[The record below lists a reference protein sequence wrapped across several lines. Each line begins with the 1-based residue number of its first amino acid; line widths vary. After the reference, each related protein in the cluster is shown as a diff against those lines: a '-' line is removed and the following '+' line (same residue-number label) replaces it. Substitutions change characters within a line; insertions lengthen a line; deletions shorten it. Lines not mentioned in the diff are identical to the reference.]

1 MKNIVIVGVGEVV
14 EQVPDDL
21 QTASSPL
28 DLMVAASK
36 KALGDTQ
43 GKNIGKTLD
52 TIAVLRTTS
61 DSGGTLKSPFGDPD
75 NYPRSIAKHLGISPE
90 TAVYSQASGHTPQAL
105 VNSYATKIANDECGA
120 VMIVAAEATANQKA
134 LKRAKVKTNW
144 RNDVSGRLDDH
155 GPDAYLS
162 LDISQFYNEFLN
174 IPAMYSLFENARRA
188 RLGKTKEDY
197 AKDCGYMFSRFADVA
212 AAHPNSMFS
221 KNFSSDEIATVS
233 ETNPAISDIYTR
245 AMVAKDGV
253 NLGSAMIM
261 MSEDKAKALG
271 IDPAK
276 FIYPLAGS
284 ETTDVTIPYRE
295 DLSTSA
301 AQTIAYDAAFKA
313 AGLTISDVTRM
324 DIYSCFPIAVFSAC
338 ESLGISPDDPRG
350 LTVTG
355 GLPFF
360 GGPGNSYS
368 MHGIINVAKRLRE
381 DGKGIGLVGANGGFL
396 SKHAIGL
403 YGTSAPSQGWR
414 ETDKA
419 ALQSRVVT
427 QVIPEISNFAEGRA
441 IIETFSVE
449 FSRKG
454 PKRGFIL
461 GRLEDGRRF
470 LGSTG
475 RGDTETVQ
483 ELLASDPIGREVF
496 VTGKGPGNRFTFDA
510 QKTIALIPPL
520 PKTLDGEFEYCLVK
534 RDGHVLEVIINRPD
548 SRNSLTPEAN
558 FELEHIF
565 NLYEKDRSLW
575 CAIITGAGD
584 KAFCSG
590 NDLKYTMTGKPLW
603 TPETGFAGLTH
614 RKKRLKPVIA
624 AVNGYAFGG
633 GLEIALAC
641 DIIVADET
649 AKFALP
655 EVKSGLIAAAGGIFR
670 LPKTIPPPIAKEMI
684 LTGRAMHIDE
694 AVHHGLVNYKT
705 DAGKVLEKARE
716 VADQICAASPTA
728 VTASLEMM
736 HEGSDILDPAEALDR
751 PTNAVMRFA
760 ASEDLMIGLTAFAMK
775 QKPKWK
781 NR

>member
-1 MKNIVIVGVGEVV
+1 MKNVVIVGIGEVV
-14 EQVPDDL
+14 EQVPKDL
-21 QTASSPL
+21 DLAASPL
-28 DLMVAASK
+28 DLMVKASK
-36 KALGDTQ
+36 KALDDA
-43 GKNIGKTLD
+43 KAANIGKTLD
-52 TIAVLRTTS
+52 TIAVIRTTS
-61 DSGGTLKSPFGDPD
+61 DSGGILKSPFGDPD
-75 NYPRSIAKHLGISPE
+75 NYPRSVAKHLGVSPE

-105 VNSYATKIANDECGA
+105 INHYATQISTGECEA
-120 VMIVAAEATANQKA
+120 VMIVGAEAVANQKA
-134 LKRAKVKTNW
+134 LKRGKVKTNW
-144 RNDVSGRLDDH
+144 RNDITGQLDDH
-155 GPDAYLS
+155 GPDAYQS
-162 LDISQFYNEFLN
+162 VDISQFYNELLN

-188 RLGKTKEDY
+188 RLGQSQEAY
-197 AKDCGYMFSRFADVA
+197 AKDCGEMFSRFSKVA
-212 AAHPNSMFS
+212 KAHPNAMFQT
-221 KNFSSDEIATVS
+221 KFSAEEIARVS
-233 ETNPAISDIYTR
+233 ETNPAITDIYTR

-253 NLGSAMIM
+253 NLGAAIIL

-271 IDPAK
+271 IDASK

-284 ETTDVTIPYRE
+284 EATDVTIPYRE

-301 AQTIAYDAAFKA
+301 AQTMAYAAAFKA
-313 AGLTISDVTRM
+313 ANLTISDVTRM
-324 DIYSCFPIAVFSAC
+324 DLYSCFPIAVFSAC
-338 ESLGISPDDPRG
+338 ESLGISVDDPRG

-368 MHGIINVAKRLRE
+368 MHGIINVAKHLRE

-403 YGTSAPSQGWR
+403 YGTSAPPNGWR
-414 ETDKA
+414 EADQA
-419 ALQSRVVT
+419 ALKSRVTKQTV
-427 QVIPEISNFAEGRA
+427 PEIANFAEGRA
-441 IIETFSVE
+441 VIETFSVE
-449 FSRKG
+449 FDRKG

-470 LGSTG
+470 LGSTD
-475 RGDTETVQ
+475 RADSETVQ
-483 ELLASDPIGREVF
+483 ELLARDPIGREVF
-496 VTGKGPGNRFTFDA
+496 VTGKGPGNRFTFDP
-510 QKTIALIPPL
+510 QKTRALIPSV
-520 PKTLDGEFEYCLVK
+520 PKTLDGAFEYCLVK
-534 RDGHVLEVIINRPD
+534 RDGHTLEVTINRPET
-548 SRNSLTPEAN
+548 RNSLTPEAN
-558 FELEHIF
+558 FELERIF
-565 NLYEKDRSLW
+565 DLYEKDRALW

-590 NDLKYTMTGKPLW
+590 NDLKYTLTGKPMW
-603 TPETGFAGLTH
+603 VPETGFAGLTH

-649 AKFALP
+649 AKLALP

-670 LPKTIPPPIAKEMI
+670 LPKTIPSHIAKEMI
-684 LTGRAMHIDE
+684 LTGRAMEIDE
-694 AVHHGLVNYKT
+694 AVHHGLVNHKT

-716 VADQICAASPTA
+716 IAEQICAVSPTA

-736 HEGSDILDPAEALDR
+736 HEGSEILDPATALDQ
-751 PTNAVMRFA
+751 PTNAIMRFA
-760 ASEDLMIGLTAFAMK
+760 ASEDIMIGMTAFMMK